1 MASPQVH
8 HLFHAPIADH
18 SFSTDK
24 QTLAVARENNVELY
38 QQSGNKFALSDEL
51 KGHEKTVT
59 SVDIAPNS
67 GRIVTCSQDRNAYV
81 WEQTPS
87 GWKPTL
93 VLLRIN
99 RAATFVRW
107 SPSEQKFAVGSGAR
121 VIAVCYFE
129 EENDWW
135 ISKHLKKPIRSTI
148 TTLAWHPNS
157 VLLAAGSTD
166 SHARVFSSF
175 IKGIDTRPEPSA
187 WGERLPFNTICG
199 EYLNDTAGWI
209 QGVAFSPSGN
219 ALAFTGHDSSVTV
232 VYPSAPEQPPRA
244 MLNISTR
251 LLPLNSLIWNGETE
265 IIAAGHDCEPFRF
278 QGDENGWQLA
288 GSLEKKAGDA
298 GGAREESALNMF
310 RQMDLKGQASADTK
324 LKSTHQ
330 NTVNTIRVHEG
341 SNGAVSSFS
350 RILLS
355 DSCGYIALSHSSKR
369 IILAFR
375 GTYSITNT
383 IIDLSAYPQAYI
395 PYEGEPG
402 APGPKCANCTVHA
415 GFMNSWLNTRET
427 VLPHVAQALQRYPG
441 YEVTLVGHSLGGA
454 VAALAGLEMRIKGWD
469 PLVTTFGEP
478 MVGNEDFV
486 RFFDDQF
493 GFGDAVGIPPMKGR
507 RLRRVTHIDDPV
519 PLLPLQEWGYRAHAG
534 EIFISRSELPPRM
547 EDVHVC
553 VGDYDPRCLSGS
565 DGPAFNIFKD
575 ADPSTPRADCQR
587 GEPVSGEGQIV
598 IGKDGDQ
605 DHADCEVPGKD
616 RLSSRRW
623 GWSLIPARYRLW
635 ELFYAHRDYFWRIG
649 LCVPGGDPTG

>member
-1 MASPQVH
+1 MAAPQVH

-18 SFSTDK
+18 SFSSDK
-24 QTLAVARENNVELY
+24 KTLAVARENNVELY

-81 WEQTPS
+81 WEQTPT

-135 ISKHLKKPIRSTI
+135 ISKHIKKPIRSTI

-187 WGERLPFNTICG
+187 WES
-199 EYLNDTAGWI
+199 
-209 QGVAFSPSGN
+209 GVAFSPSGN

-244 MLNISTR
+244 MLNIATR

-278 QGDENGWQLA
+278 RGDENGWQLA
-288 GSLEKKAGDA
+288 GSLESKAGEA

-310 RQMDLKGQASADTK
+310 RQMDLKGQAQADTK

-330 NTVNTIRVHEG
+330 NTVHTIRAHEEA
-341 SNGAVSSFS
+341 NGVVSSFS
-350 RILLS
+350 TSGVDGRVCLSRCDEFPDLELVTTWNTGVLLS
-355 DSCGYIALSHSSKR
+355 DSCGYIALSHTPSAKQ

-395 PYEGEPG
+395 PYPDPEENTTSTVPVP
-402 APGPKCANCTVHA
+402 AGPHCENCTIHA
-415 GFMNSWLNTRET
+415 GFMRSWLHTRTEI
-427 VLPHVAQALQRYPG
+427 LPAITTLRQQYPD
-441 YEVTLVGHSLGGA
+441 YAITLVGHSLGGA
-454 VAALAGLEMRIKGWD
+454 VAALAGLEMRLKGWD
-469 PLVTTFGEP
+469 ATVTTFGEP
-478 MVGNEDFV
+478 MIGNAAFAAFLDE
-486 RFFDDQF
+486 QF
-493 GFGDAVGIPPMKGR
+493 GLGDGISIPPLEGGDAISSCYA
-507 RLRRVTHIDDPV
+507 
-519 PLLPLQEWGYRAHAG
+519 YR
-534 EIFISRSELPPRM
+534 
-547 EDVHVC
+547 
-553 VGDYDPRCLSGS
+553 
-565 DGPAFNIFKD
+565 
-575 ADPSTPRADCQR
+575 
-587 GEPVSGEGQIV
+587 
-598 IGKDGDQ
+598 
-605 DHADCEVPGKD
+605 
-616 RLSSRRW
+616 
-623 GWSLIPARYRLW
+623 
-635 ELFYAHRDYFWRIG
+635 
-649 LCVPGGDPTG
+649 

>member
-1 MASPQVH
+1 MINIVFTFILYL
-8 HLFHAPIADH
+8 HLVRAIA
-18 SFSTDK
+18 
-24 QTLAVARENNVELY
+24 
-38 QQSGNKFALSDEL
+38 GN
-51 KGHEKTVT
+51 
-59 SVDIAPNS
+59 
-67 GRIVTCSQDRNAYV
+67 
-81 WEQTPS
+81 
-87 GWKPTL
+87 
-93 VLLRIN
+93 
-99 RAATFVRW
+99 
-107 SPSEQKFAVGSGAR
+107 
-121 VIAVCYFE
+121 
-129 EENDWW
+129 
-135 ISKHLKKPIRSTI
+135 
-148 TTLAWHPNS
+148 
-157 VLLAAGSTD
+157 
-166 SHARVFSSF
+166 
-175 IKGIDTRPEPSA
+175 
-187 WGERLPFNTICG
+187 
-199 EYLNDTAGWI
+199 
-209 QGVAFSPSGN
+209 
-219 ALAFTGHDSSVTV
+219 
-232 VYPSAPEQPPRA
+232 
-244 MLNISTR
+244 
-251 LLPLNSLIWNGETE
+251 
-265 IIAAGHDCEPFRF
+265 
-278 QGDENGWQLA
+278 GDENHVSRDVFD
-288 GSLEKKAGDA
+288 SLEEQSRLVDISYCVGTTGVQQPFQCLSRCDDFPDFELITV
-298 GGAREESALNMF
+298 R
-310 RQMDLKGQASADTK
+310 TW
-324 LKSTHQ
+324 
-330 NTVNTIRVHEG
+330 NTG
-341 SNGAVSSFS
+341 
-350 RILLS
+350 ILLS

-402 APGPKCANCTVHA
+402 TPGPKCANCTVHA

-427 VLPHVAQALQRYPG
+427 VLPHVAQALQKYPD

-478 MVGNEDFV
+478 MVGNGDFV

-575 ADPSTPRADCQR
+575 ADPSTPLADCQR